1 MLQEKYSDL
10 IDKNSNDFHPSES
23 PEYLN
28 ENNTYYL
35 FDSKLLARHLKSKP
49 SKEMYLYFPTEEE
62 ICEINPKNEKDIL
75 RRMFNN
81 VKFTNY
87 ENKKIIELYEYLR
100 NDNKK
105 EKKNKF
111 LFPKYWNDGETVRFL
126 QANNF
131 DIKDTKKGIQS
142 NFEWLNEIYPF
153 NIDLKIKEILN
164 SGLIYMYGRD
174 KHFRPILIIE
184 ANKNSE
190 LIDKK
195 KLTLDD
201 ISKAIIYF
209 LNYIINYVFIKCQ
222 IENWTIICD
231 LDDVG
236 VTEFNK
242 FKKILDVLNKFRG
255 RVYKNYIINMGK
267 FLSFTAKGVM
277 SLFGNSSKKI
287 KILGKSEIKNE
298 LSTII
303 NPNQLQKKYGGLS
316 ENIIYGNNN
325 LFPPIIPSDVYFS
338 PSDKIHII
346 TEEEYKKMCLEGIPF
361 KPFEICEEFM
371 KKWENERK
379 LKEEEELLK
388 LKEEEEKKQREIEKQ
403 KELLR
408 VKTKSDVEFNEK
420 EINEILIHFQ
430 NKPVNKI
437 KKFFVPK
444 FQNVKKVG
452 ELLHFNY
459 INNNSPF

>member
-10 IDKNSNDFHPSES
+10 INKNSNEFHPSES

-35 FDSKLLARHLKSKP
+35 FDSKLLTRHLKSKP
-49 SKEMYLYFPTEEE
+49 SKEMYLYFPNNEE

-75 RRMFNN
+75 RRMFTN
-81 VKFTNY
+81 VKFTKY

-105 EKKNKF
+105 EKKIKF

-126 QANNF
+126 QANSF
-131 DIKDTKKGIQS
+131 DIKDTKKAIQS
-142 NFEWLNEIYPF
+142 NFEWLNNLYPF
-153 NIDLKIKEILN
+153 NIDLKTKEILN

-174 KHFRPILIIE
+174 KHYRPILIIE

-195 KLTLDD
+195 KLTLED

-209 LNYIINYVFIKCQ
+209 LNYIIHNVLIKSQ

-231 LDDVG
+231 LENVG
-236 VTEFNK
+236 LTEFNK

-287 KILGKSEIKNE
+287 KILGKSDIKKEI
-298 LSTII
+298 TIII
-303 NPNQLQKKYGGLS
+303 NPNQLQKKYGGLGD
-316 ENIIYGNNN
+316 NIIYGNNN
-325 LFPPIIPSDVYFS
+325 LFPPIIPSDEYFL
-338 PSDKIHII
+338 PSDNIR
-346 TEEEYKKMCLEGIPF
+346 TYYLKK
-361 KPFEICEEFM
+361 
-371 KKWENERK
+371 N
-379 LKEEEELLK
+379 
-388 LKEEEEKKQREIEKQ
+388 
-403 KELLR
+403 
-408 VKTKSDVEFNEK
+408 
-420 EINEILIHFQ
+420 
-430 NKPVNKI
+430 I
-437 KKFFVPK
+437 KKCV
-444 FQNVKKVG
+444 
-452 ELLHFNY
+452 
-459 INNNSPF
+459 